1 MSSIYITHC
10 TNKKDHRLRDTKQR
24 VTPDKLYIGDKI
36 TRFIN
41 RCRSQNV
48 EWAIFSDLYGIWFPS
63 EKHVYYEKHP
73 NKVSKEEFENLLN
86 DTENKLKKYNIV
98 YFYGNH
104 KSHYFHHLYK
114 KLITQLRKR
123 GVNIIKLCTI
133 YDIES

>member
-1 MSSIYITHC
+1 MGFLYITHC
-10 TNKKDHRLRDTKQR
+10 TNKKDHRLKDTREK

-41 RCRSQNV
+41 RCNSQNV
-48 EWAIFSDLYGIWFPS
+48 KWAIFSDLYGIWFS
-63 EKHVYYEKHP
+63 HEKHVYYEKHP
-73 NKVSKEEFENLLN
+73 NKVSKEEFEKLLN
-86 DTENKLKKYNIV
+86 DTEKKLGKYEKV

-123 GVNIIKLCTI
+123 GINIVKICSINKI
-133 YDIES
+133 